1 MIPSSELMTH
11 MLDGDVVVD
20 DENVDREEI
29 IIAELP
35 REESHDDVRG
45 GSNLES
51 EQTVTNEENEE
62 QFGRGKRA
70 KIPSIKLRDYVT
82 NTMQTSKSPS
92 LVLPHHNINRRYSM
106 LLLITLTIKNSH
118 CSIASF
124 LQP

>member
-1 MIPSSELMTH
+1 

-45 GSNLES
+45 RGGSNLES

-62 QFGRGKRA
+62 QFG
-70 KIPSIKLRDYVT
+70 
-82 NTMQTSKSPS
+82 
-92 LVLPHHNINRRYSM
+92 
-106 LLLITLTIKNSH
+106 
-118 CSIASF
+118 
-124 LQP
+124 